1 MSDIGFG
8 FVNSLHNTAGGRQWL
23 SSSCFRLSLRL
34 RPAGWSQ
41 ASRQIHDDDD
51 RAFVGAER
59 RRIGMP
65 RLAAGGSSTTDADTD
80 RPTAGREP
88 AAGLSPNSPH
98 LTDSAPLTLCRPHA
112 AGPLGPVMGVRPSA
126 LPPLYSVQNS
136 VLCGGGGLPGPSPG
150 RARPP
155 ALPRAALSARFA
167 AAADA
172 AWRRRGT
179 DATCLFMTGR
189 PGPPTTPTRLSGRC
203 RGGVIGR
210 GRRVAVEADGRR
222 RALHLIS

>member
-80 RPTAGREP
+80 RPTDRRQRTSRRPLPELP
-88 AAGLSPNSPH
+88 SPH
-98 LTDSAPLTLCRPHA
+98 RLGSSHFVSAACRRPA
-112 AGPLGPVMGVRPSA
+112 RPRDGRPS
-126 LPPLYSVQNS
+126 V
-136 VLCGGGGLPGPSPG
+136 
-150 RARPP
+150 R
-155 ALPRAALSARFA
+155 A
-167 AAADA
+167 AAAVLRPKLGA
-172 AWRRRGT
+172 VRRRRSARSKPRPR
-179 DATCLFMTGR
+179 ATAR
-189 PGPPTTPTRLSGRC
+189 
-203 RGGVIGR
+203 VAA
-210 GRRVAVEADGRR
+210 RRVVGSFCCRR
-222 RALHLIS
+222 